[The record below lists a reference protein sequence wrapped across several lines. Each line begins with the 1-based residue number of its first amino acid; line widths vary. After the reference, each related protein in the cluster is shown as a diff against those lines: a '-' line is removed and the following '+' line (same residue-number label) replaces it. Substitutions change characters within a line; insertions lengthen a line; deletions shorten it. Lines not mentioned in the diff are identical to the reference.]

1 MTKPNAR
8 RRQQLRR
15 QLAERDGAR
24 CFYCAH
30 RFRHPDRDATLDH
43 LVPVYYGGTWVRA
56 NLVLACE
63 PCNIAKGHQAPAEFL
78 RSRGFRPGLRHRTTA
93 LLTRPLGDL
102 RWRRGGGAMEEGVED
117 SPRRHRPGP
126 LGVALTV
133 LPALLLLGWT
143 TRR

>member
-15 QLAERDGAR
+15 QLAERDGSR
-24 CFYCAH
+24 CFYCAR
-30 RFRHPDRDATLDH
+30 RFRRPDREATLDH

-78 RSRGFRPGLRHRTTA
+78 RSR
-93 LLTRPLGDL
+93 
-102 RWRRGGGAMEEGVED
+102 
-117 SPRRHRPGP
+117 
-126 LGVALTV
+126 
-133 LPALLLLGWT
+133 
-143 TRR
+143 